1 MRQLSKL
8 QTAIFAVGAVLMV
21 VGAVATLFWPRV
33 APFIFA
39 PGAMAYVSMQMLQS
53 YDGRNFVI
61 RRLRRIMLVSDVL
74 LLLTA
79 VLMFAGNGNPLGM
92 DWMSYLFMVR
102 NNWVVVLLIAAVLQL
117 YTTFRISAELEKEA
131 KKC

>member
-1 MRQLSKL
+1 MRQLNKY

-21 VGAVATLFWPRV
+21 IGAAAGLFWPHV
-33 APFIFA
+33 APYIFA
-39 PGAMAYVSMQMLQS
+39 PGAMAYASMQMLQS

-79 VLMFAGNGNPLGM
+79 VLMFMGNGNPLGM
-92 DWMSYLFMVR
+92 PWLSYLFIVR

>member
-8 QTAIFAVGAVLMV
+8 QTAIFAIGALLMV
-21 VGAVATLFWPRV
+21 VGAVAALFWPNV
-33 APFIFA
+33 APYIFA

-79 VLMFAGNGNPLGM
+79 LLMFVGNGNPLGM
-92 DWMSYLFMVR
+92 NWLSYLFLVR
-102 NNWVVVLLIAAVLQL
+102 NNWVVLLLIAAVLQL
-117 YTTFRISAELEKEA
+117 YTTLRISAELEKEA